1 MDSLARAKPRWHAF
15 GRWAALVATC
25 VAAGGC
31 LGPQAVSHTRIRY
44 NEVFRSTNDQQLLL
58 NIVRLRYADSPVFID
73 LPNITSQF
81 EASGLGNYNGGYGYQ
96 FRGPTS
102 LGFGQ
107 LSLRDTPTLSYHP
120 REGKEIARAL
130 LTPLSAELLQVLRT
144 GTTLEQFYLMAV
156 KEINDV
162 PNASLS
168 TQLTPVAPDDNI
180 TFRYCVQLLKALRQ
194 RGAVELGI
202 GTTEESDASSDPIP
216 TQQVEGRD
224 VLNAAKDS
232 YVFRIAPGSNR
243 ATLLKRE
250 RGLVLR
256 VRPEFHYSPEGQEL
270 ARLLRLTPGLAKYKM
285 KSEQALEAEEDEMR
299 TIRDTIY
306 LNMRSVLE
314 IAIFLSKGVCVP
326 EEHVRHGIVPTT
338 PGPDGR
344 PYDWSQVTAGLFCV
358 RAQRH
363 RPCNAEVAVKYRG
376 YWFYIAPDDVNS
388 RAVLTIFEVLF
399 SLQES
404 DGKQLGPLL
413 TLPLGG

>member
-1 MDSLARAKPRWHAF
+1 MDSLARAKRRWHAL
-15 GRWAALVATC
+15 GRWAALVAAC

-44 NEVFRSTNDQQLLL
+44 NEVLRSTNDQQLLL

-81 EASGLGNYNGGYGYQ
+81 EASGQGSYNGGYGNQ
-96 FRGPTS
+96 FQGRTS

-107 LSLRDTPTLSYHP
+107 LALRDTPTLSYHP

-130 LTPLSAELLQVLRT
+130 LTPLSAELLQVIRAGST
-144 GTTLEQFYLMAV
+144 IEQFFLMAV

-162 PNASLS
+162 PNATRS
-168 TQLTPVAPDDNI
+168 TQMTPRLPDDNS
-180 TFRYCVQLLKALRQ
+180 TFRYCVQLLEALRQ
-194 RGAVELGI
+194 RGEIELGV
-202 GTTEESDASSDPIP
+202 GTTEESDDSSDPIP
-216 TQQVEGRD
+216 TQQVGGRD

-250 RGLVLR
+250 KGLVLR
-256 VRPEFHYSPEGQEL
+256 VRPEGRYSPEGQEL
-270 ARLLRLTPGLAKYKM
+270 ARLLRLTPGLAKYKV
-285 KSEQALEAEEDEMR
+285 KSEQALEVEEDESR
-299 TIRDTIY
+299 RVQDTIY
-306 LNMRSVLE
+306 LNMRSMLE

-326 EEHVRHGIVPTT
+326 EEHVRHGIAPAT

-344 PYDWSQVTAGLFCV
+344 PYDWSQVTAGLFFV

-363 RPCNAEVAVKYRG
+363 RPYNAEVAVKYRG

-388 RAVLTIFEVLF
+388 RAVLTIFEILF
-399 SLQES
+399 SVQET